1 MKNTN
6 QLVEAASL
14 SVVLPPSVAHFE
26 QRGTL
31 SGNLLSEREESSWAQ
46 CGAVAE
52 RHICCARTC
61 PRQALR
67 RLGAPETTIQP
78 VESRSIG
85 TAGAEHIGCPA
96 GALSDD
102 LMERCQWTG
111 IELRTNFRQKPS
123 TAFSEEFFLLVAG
136 CLSATLNS

>member
-1 MKNTN
+1 MPPM
-6 QLVEAASL
+6 
-14 SVVLPPSVAHFE
+14 SVVLSPSVAHFE

-31 SGNLLSEREESSWAQ
+31 SGNLLSERQESSWAP
-46 CGAVAE
+46 CGAIAE

-85 TAGAEHIGCPA
+85 TAGAEHIGYPVGGLVRRSNGAVPA
-96 GALSDD
+96 DWNRIAH
-102 LMERCQWTG
+102 
-111 IELRTNFRQKPS
+111 
-123 TAFSEEFFLLVAG
+123 
-136 CLSATLNS
+136 